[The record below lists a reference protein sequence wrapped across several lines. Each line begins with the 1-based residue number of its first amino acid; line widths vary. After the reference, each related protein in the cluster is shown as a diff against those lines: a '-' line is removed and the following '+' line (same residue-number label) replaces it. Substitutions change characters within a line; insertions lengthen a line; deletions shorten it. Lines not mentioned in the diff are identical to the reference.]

1 MIIRKA
7 TAKDLDFL
15 VDAVIN
21 AEKSGTNIL
30 SYSTIF
36 GLDELEV
43 RTVLSAMI
51 AENEGYCELS
61 IDSFLVAEIDG
72 ELAGAIAGWMEG
84 EDEIPSAIVKANLLF
99 AFMPESALTNLR
111 QVASLLDEVHI
122 SRKEGALQLE
132 SIYTVEKFR
141 GQKIAQQII
150 EKHIE
155 LAKQKNPDLNMAQII
170 LSDVNESALNAYKNA
185 DFELTLHKRS
195 ENPFICYILPSSGNY
210 CMEKSI

>member
-1 MIIRKA
+1 MTIRKA

-15 VDAVIN
+15 VEAVIS
-21 AEKSGTNIL
+21 AEKSGTDVL

-36 GLDELEV
+36 GLDEPEV
-43 RTVLSAMI
+43 RRVLSAMI

-72 ELAGAIAGWMEG
+72 EQAGAVAGWIEG
-84 EDEIPSAIVKANLLF
+84 EDDIPSAIVKANLLF
-99 AFMPESALTNLR
+99 SFMPESALTNLR
-111 QVASLLDEVHI
+111 QVAPLLDEVHI
-122 SRKEGALQLE
+122 PRKEGALQLE
-132 SIYTVEKFR
+132 SIYTAEKFR
-141 GQKIAQQII
+141 GQKIAKQII

-155 LAKQKNPDLNMAQII
+155 IAKQKNPDLDTAQII

-185 DFELTLHKRS
+185 DFELTLHKKS
-195 ENPFICYILPSSGNY
+195 EDTSICKILPSSGNY

>member
-1 MIIRKA
+1 MTIRKA

-15 VDAVIN
+15 VEAVIS
-21 AEKSGTNIL
+21 AEKSGTDVL

-36 GLDELEV
+36 GLDEPEV
-43 RTVLSAMI
+43 RRVLSAI

-72 ELAGAIAGWMEG
+72 EQAGAVAGWIEG
-84 EDEIPSAIVKANLLF
+84 EDDIPSAIVKANLLF
-99 AFMPESALTNLR
+99 SFMPESALTNLR

-122 SRKEGALQLE
+122 PRKEGALQLE
-132 SIYTVEKFR
+132 SIYTAEKFR
-141 GQKIAQQII
+141 GQKIAKQII

-155 LAKQKNPDLNMAQII
+155 IAKQKNPDLKMAQII

-185 DFELTLHKRS
+185 DFELTLHKKS
-195 ENPFICYILPSSGNY
+195 EDPFICKILPSSGNY

>member
-1 MIIRKA
+1 MIIRRA

-15 VDAVIN
+15 VEAVIC
-21 AEKSGTNIL
+21 AEKSGTDVL

-36 GLDELEV
+36 GLEESEV
-43 RTVLSAMI
+43 RRVLSVMI

-72 ELAGAIAGWMEG
+72 EQAGAIAGWIEG
-84 EDEIPSAIVKANLLF
+84 ADDIPSAIVKANLLF
-99 AFMPESALTNLR
+99 TFMPESVLINLR
-111 QVASLLDEVHI
+111 QVAPLLDEVHI
-122 SRKEGALQLE
+122 PRIVGALQLE

-141 GQKIAQQII
+141 GQKIAGQII

-155 LAKQKNPDLNMAQII
+155 IAKQKNPDLNVAQII

-185 DFELTLHKRS
+185 DFKLTLHKKS
-195 ENPFICYILPSSGNY
+195 KNPFICKILPSSGNY